1 MLRIL
6 GAGPDS
12 ELAKTLDRYPD
23 QKDRLKKQLGA
34 FIKWKN
40 EHPVNGSIP
49 GKMPGFGD
57 SDKKFR
63 SGGNFDNRMPNIAHA
78 HLTHNLSIVYY
89 VDRET
94 NTLRLYG
101 VYSHDDIGTG
111 SPPNINRQQQMA
123 TRWTN
128 MRFDASEPPSALQ
141 TDKFKPDQTTTKPSV
156 STGKPDYTPKP
167 KPVATP
173 KPVVNKPSEPDRTLQ
188 FANDLEKFYPQRN
201 LFNRLRQA
209 NSKQERLGVLTSE
222 MAYMD
227 LIRKRNALY
236 PSQQKYY
243 QGLDILFRYISQLK

>member
-12 ELAKTLDRYPD
+12 ELAKTLDRFSD

-34 FIKWKN
+34 FIQWKN
-40 EHPVNGSIP
+40 QYPVNGSIP
-49 GKMPGFGD
+49 GRAPGFGNN
-57 SDKKFR
+57 DKKFI

-111 SPPNINRQQQMA
+111 NPPNINRQQQMA

-128 MRFDASEPPSALQ
+128 MKFDASVPPSALQ
-141 TDKFKPDQTTTKPSV
+141 SGEKKAQPTAPV
-156 STGKPDYTPKP
+156 SGGKVDYTPKQ
-167 KPVATP
+167 
-173 KPVVNKPSEPDRTLQ
+173 KPVVQPKPQPVAPPSQILNIAKELD
-188 FANDLEKFYPQRN
+188 NIWPQRN
-201 LFNRLRQA
+201 IFAKFKQAKTPTEQLGIINSEVAYLNIIKQKHSLHPNQQDYLR
-209 NSKQERLGVLTSE
+209 
-222 MAYMD
+222 
-227 LIRKRNALY
+227 
-236 PSQQKYY
+236 
-243 QGLDILFRYISQLK
+243 GLEAVYRYITSQRR

>member
-1 MLRIL
+1 MLRII

-12 ELAKTLDRYPD
+12 ELAKTLDKFTD

-40 EHPVNGSIP
+40 EYPVNGSIP
-49 GKMPGFGD
+49 GKLPGFGD

-63 SGGNFDNRMPNIAHA
+63 SGGNFDNRMPNLSHA

-101 VYSHDDIGTG
+101 IYSHDDIGTG

-128 MRFDASEPPSALQ
+128 MKFDASEPPTALQ
-141 TDKFKPDQTTTKPSV
+141 SNEKKPQATATS
-156 STGKPDYTPKP
+156 SNKPDYTPKP
-167 KPVATP
+167 KPVQQP
-173 KPVVNKPSEPDRTLQ
+173 KPQPAPTQNPIVNIAKDLDRLW
-188 FANDLEKFYPQRN
+188 PQRN
-201 LFNRLRQA
+201 IYTKLSQA
-209 NSKQERLGVLTSE
+209 KTPVEQMGVINAEAAYLNIIKQRHSLH
-222 MAYMD
+222 
-227 LIRKRNALY
+227 KN
-236 PSQQKYY
+236 QQEYLK
-243 QGLDILFRYISQLK
+243 GLEAVYRYISSQKR